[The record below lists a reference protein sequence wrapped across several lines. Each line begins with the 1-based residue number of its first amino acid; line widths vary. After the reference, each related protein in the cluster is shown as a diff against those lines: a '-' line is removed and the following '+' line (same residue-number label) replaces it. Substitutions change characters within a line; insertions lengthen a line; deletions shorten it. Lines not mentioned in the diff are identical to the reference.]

1 MWRKAGRF
9 SFCLNF
15 FTVGPTGVRGHGS
28 RCGIGAF
35 VETRTRR
42 RVGPCGLSEM
52 DVTAMRKPYCGD
64 EEVLDESKLQSLDP
78 IKQFEEWFKVAMTCK
93 EIGEPNAMCLATSTK
108 DGKPSARMVLMK
120 GFDQDGFRFFT
131 NYEGRKAKELHCH
144 FSGNL
149 CIGLCTQYTAGRM
162 ALKYVHSPLSHLA
175 WARIP
180 TQVRVEGPVE
190 RLPRR
195 ESEEYF
201 HSRPKP
207 SQIAAA
213 VSHQSTVIASREVL
227 RQKQAQLEA
236 LYKNSEVV
244 PMPSHWGGYLVK
256 PKVMEFW
263 QGHTNRL
270 HDRIVFRRSGP
281 GNVADGVLT
290 HPAAPGWMFERLAP

>member
-131 NYEGRKAKELHCH
+131 NYEGRKAKELDSNP
-144 FSGNL
+144 F
-149 CIGLCTQYTAGRM
+149 A
-162 ALKYVHSPLSHLA
+162 ALSFFWEPLHRS
-175 WARIP
+175 
-180 TQVRVEGPVE
+180 
-190 RLPRR
+190 
-195 ESEEYF
+195 
-201 HSRPKP
+201 
-207 SQIAAA
+207 
-213 VSHQSTVIASREVL
+213 VL

>member
-131 NYEGRKAKELHCH
+131 NYEGRKAKEL
-144 FSGNL
+144 
-149 CIGLCTQYTAGRM
+149 
-162 ALKYVHSPLSHLA
+162 
-175 WARIP
+175 
-180 TQVRVEGPVE
+180 VRVEGPVE